1 MFNFWYNKRK
11 GDLIMENK
19 KVDFIVYEA
28 NEARHERT
36 VKRLIIA
43 LVISAILMFASN
55 ALWLWAWTSYDYS
68 SEQTSYVDVDGK
80 DGNANYIGNN
90 GDINNGLSK
99 SDDDQADTSEN
110 EENR

>member
-1 MFNFWYNKRK
+1 
-11 GDLIMENK
+11 MENK

-43 LVISAILMFASN
+43 LIISIVLMFTSY

-68 SEQTSYVDVDGK
+68 SEETITTVDGK
-80 DGNANYIGNN
+80 DGNANYIGND
-90 GDINNGLSK
+90 GDINNGENSSYKKETAPSVKKSK
-99 SDDDQADTSEN
+99 
-110 EENR
+110 

>member
-1 MFNFWYNKRK
+1 M
-11 GDLIMENK
+11 DNK

-43 LVISAILMFASN
+43 LIISIILMFASH

-68 SEQTSYVDVDGK
+68 SKETTYSQDGEGINNINTGK
-80 DGNANYIGNN
+80 QGDLNN
-90 GDINNGLSK
+90 GAKTDDKKKNKAIEK
-99 SDDDQADTSEN
+99 SE
-110 EENR
+110 

>member
-1 MFNFWYNKRK
+1 
-11 GDLIMENK
+11 MENK

-68 SEQTSYVDVDGK
+68 NEETSYVDVDGK
-80 DGNANYIGNN
+80 DGTANYIGND
-90 GDINNGLSK
+90 GDIVNGSDSSK
-99 SDDDQADTSEN
+99 DSTQKDTQTKKP
-110 EENR
+110 